1 MKTNARLA
9 SILAATFLLTFLCFV
24 CKSPTVAAQAQ
35 RERGLKVVGAS
46 RSDVSAGR
54 VNDIG
59 LWAVIIGVSRYQYG
73 EQDLDGY
80 RITNLKNAA
89 DDAQALYEFFKSP
102 EGGGFRDES
111 EGGHM
116 VLLKDD
122 QATRANVQKA
132 LAKLNQAKPTDYFV
146 LYIAAHGMIMPY
158 YDAATKTTSEVPYFV
173 LYDTDLRKPDTAFK
187 MDLFQKA
194 VSEIPAKKGLVLSDT
209 CHSGGVQLAGRDSAD
224 SSKRANVRF
233 QREMNDI
240 QTGVGFISA
249 ADQLEQSFERDD
261 FNHGVFTHCL
271 LEALAGSAD
280 ANSDGSVTFDEASA
294 YLRDEVPKLTDNKQ
308 HPKANT
314 TAIDANYLPLSVVS
328 YSDVSA
334 PGTPDQYGLIQI
346 RTPDIDGVDV
356 AIDGKYFAKFNAG
369 TQRSVMARTGTRS
382 IKFTRGELS
391 RELKTKVEAGKARV
405 VEVNLTFSESDASE
419 EALVDP
425 TDQQVGVY
433 LRDEKE
439 PSKQAKDLFTKGVDS
454 FNKQKF
460 EDALATLNQAI
471 QANGGAYADAFVFR
485 GRTEQSLGRKRDAV
499 TSFKQ
504 ALALRPSD
512 FETQTLLAEAKFNAG
527 DNVDEVVS
535 DLRGIIRRHP
545 NFDFARVVYGDVLL
559 SRKDYARAELE
570 LRRAVTINPKSPPA
584 HLILADVLTYQD
596 SKEKRKRAVEEA
608 EKALLLFDEVS
619 KKQHSIGRSLSRLS
633 ISHVIFGGGR
643 YINDAAKAEAH
654 WIAAKALTR
663 MIGYDYDNTI
673 PDPDTYLDRARA
685 HCVESIK
692 LAQQLSSKDRLALV
706 LETSALNHFL
716 KGNIPQALKD
726 AEQSLKIRE
735 SIPQLKDDPD
745 IYSTLSQIYESDQ
758 KFLKAADHQKRF
770 IDLSGSQLS
779 PRDRQAAEERLALLK
794 RQAAANRQKN

>member
-1 MKTNARLA
+1 MKTSARLA
-9 SILAATFLLTFLCFV
+9 STVAATFLLTFLAVV
-24 CKSPTVAAQAQ
+24 CEGPTAAAQDQ
-35 RERGLKVVGAS
+35 RGRGLKVVGAS

-116 VLLKDD
+116 IMLKDD
-122 QATRANVQKA
+122 QATKANVQKA
-132 LAKLNQAKPTDYFV
+132 ISKLNQAKPGDYFV
-146 LYIAAHGMIMPY
+146 LYIAAHGMIMPF
-158 YDAATKTTSEVPYFV
+158 YDAATKTTTEVPYFV

-209 CHSGGVQLAGRDSAD
+209 CHSGGVQLAGRDAAD

-233 QREMNDI
+233 QREMNGI

-261 FNHGVFTHCL
+261 FNQGVFTHCL

-280 ANSDGSVTFDEASA
+280 TNSDGSVTFDEAYA
-294 YLRDEVPKLTDNKQ
+294 YVRDEVPKLTDNKQ

-334 PGTPDQYGLIQI
+334 PGNPDQYGLIQI

-356 AIDGKYFAKFNAG
+356 AIDGKHFAKFNAG

-382 IKFTRGELS
+382 IKFTKGDLS
-391 RELKTKVEAGKARV
+391 HELKTQVEPGKARV

-419 EALVDP
+419 DSLVDP
-425 TDQQVGVY
+425 TDRQVGVY
-433 LRDEKE
+433 LRDEKA
-439 PSKQAKDLFTKGVDS
+439 PSKQAKDLLTKGVDS

-460 EDALATLNQAI
+460 EEALVSLNQAI
-471 QANGGAYADAFVFR
+471 QANAGAYADAFVFR

-499 TSFKQ
+499 TSFKR
-504 ALALRPSD
+504 AVELRPTD
-512 FETQTLLAEAKFNAG
+512 FEAQTLLAEAKFNVG

-535 DLRGIIRRHP
+535 DLRSIIRRHP

-570 LRRAVTINPKSPPA
+570 LRRAITINPKSPPA

-596 SKEKRKRAVEEA
+596 SKEKRKRAVDEA
-608 EKALLLFDEVS
+608 EKALVLFDEVS
-619 KKQHSIGRSLSRLS
+619 KKQHSIGRSFSRLS

-643 YINDAAKAEAH
+643 YISDSAKAEAH

-663 MIGYDYDNTI
+663 MIGYDYDNSI
-673 PDPDTYLDRARA
+673 PNPDTYLDRARA
-685 HCVESIK
+685 HVVEAIK
-692 LAQQLSSKDRLALV
+692 LAQRLPSKDRLALV

-716 KGNIPQALKD
+716 KGNIPQALQD
-726 AEQSLKIRE
+726 GEQSLKVRE

-758 KFLKAADHQKRF
+758 KFLKAAEHQKRF

-779 PRDRQAAEERLALLK
+779 PRDRQAAEERLVHLK
-794 RQAAANRQKN
+794 RQAEANRQKK

>member
-1 MKTNARLA
+1 MKTHAKISSTVVAIAVLI
-9 SILAATFLLTFLCFV
+9 SAAII
-24 CKSPTVAAQAQ
+24 SDAPSAAAQDQ
-35 RERGLKVVGAS
+35 RERGMKVVGAS
-46 RSDVSAGR
+46 RSDVNAGR

-59 LWAVIIGVSRYQYG
+59 LWAVIIGVSRYQFG

-80 RITNLKNAA
+80 HITNLKNAA

-116 VLLKDD
+116 IMLKDD
-122 QATRANVQKA
+122 QATKANVQNA
-132 LAKLNQAKPTDYFV
+132 LTKLNQAKPNDYFV
-146 LYIAAHGMIMPY
+146 LYIAAHGMIMPF
-158 YDAATKTTSEVPYFV
+158 YDAATKTTTEVPYFV

-187 MDLFQKA
+187 MDLFRKA

-224 SSKRANVRF
+224 SSKRANIRF
-233 QREMNDI
+233 QREMNGI
-240 QTGVGFISA
+240 GTGVGFISA
-249 ADQLEQSFERDD
+249 ADQLEQSFERSD

-280 ANSDGSVTFDEASA
+280 TNNDGTVTFDEVSG
-294 YLRDEVPKLTDNKQ
+294 YLRDEVPKLTNNMQ
-308 HPKANT
+308 HPKSNT

-328 YSDVSA
+328 YSDVGA

-346 RTPDIDGVDV
+346 RTPDVDGVEV
-356 AIDGKYFAKFNAG
+356 AIDGKRFATFNAG
-369 TQRSVMARTGTRS
+369 TQRSVMTRTGTRS
-382 IKFTRGELS
+382 ITFTKGPLS
-391 RELKTKVEAGKARV
+391 RELKTRVESGKPKV

-419 EALVDP
+419 DSLVDP

-439 PSKQAKDLFTKGVDS
+439 PSKQAKDLFTRGVDS
-454 FNKQKF
+454 FNKQKL
-460 EDALATLNQAI
+460 EEALDSFNRAI
-471 QANGGAYADAFVFR
+471 QANAGVYADAFVFR
-485 GRTEQSLGRKRDAV
+485 GRIEQSLGRKRDAV

-504 ALALRPSD
+504 AFALRPTD

-535 DLRGIIRRHP
+535 DLRSIIRRHP

-570 LRRAVTINPKSPPA
+570 LKRAVTINPKSPPA

-596 SKEKRKRAVEEA
+596 SKEKRKRAVDEA
-608 EKALLLFDEVS
+608 EKALQLFDEVS

-643 YINDAAKAEAH
+643 YINDAATAEAH

-663 MIGYDYDNTI
+663 MVGYDYDNSI
-673 PDPDTYLDRARA
+673 PDPEIYLDRARTHLQEA
-685 HCVESIK
+685 MK
-692 LAQQLSSKDRLALV
+692 LAQRASSKDRLALV
-706 LETSALNHFL
+706 LETSAMNHFL
-716 KGNIPQALKD
+716 KGNIPQALQD
-726 AEQSLKIRE
+726 GEQSLKIRE

-758 KFLKAADHQKRF
+758 KFLKAAEHQKRF

-779 PRDRQAAEERLALLK
+779 TRDRQSAEERLVFLK
-794 RQAAANRQKN
+794 RQADANRQKH